1 MATSSSAAARA
12 ASWCSSRSVGAGSI
26 RSDPI
31 LGCLCAGEHPRAY
44 SEPPLSYLALGWLIQ
59 ERRWLDLERYGEFPD
74 GRQTGFTAGLE
85 AMHGA
90 ADV

>member
-1 MATSSSAAARA
+1 
-12 ASWCSSRSVGAGSI
+12 
-26 RSDPI
+26 
-31 LGCLCAGEHPRAY
+31 
-44 SEPPLSYLALGWLIQ
+44 LSYLALGWLIQ

-74 GRQTGFTAGLE
+74 GRQTGFAAGLE